1 MISRMNLRMNLQMTL
16 AFLCTLLA
24 SLDSLASAQEQSA
37 NDILD
42 ASRIAIEE
50 LSGFSAQFRMKGEG
64 GSLFADTL
72 PSMGGQLFF
81 GTHDEYGRVIHCIG
95 EARDQQKSPS
105 QAIDILIAQDRY
117 LWTDTKTQTINE
129 RPIASSTR
137 GLPSAFPLV
146 LINSIIADDPF
157 AKDADNA
164 DEIKLLAQDTVADTL
179 CDVIHIKRTKPNTRA
194 KRSGADAYTDAR
206 WYIGVDDRLP
216 RKVEHIT
223 DAGLVKITLLFELS
237 NLRIIEPTQAQ
248 LDITRPE
255 GFAFKSS
262 MPKPDSAES
271 PDQPIESDPQASSQ
285 PIALQPNQPTEP
297 RITYAPPYAFTP
309 DARSEE
315 INNTTQQGR
324 ITVLY
329 FWGSWCVPC
338 KIASPLVSELAQRFE
353 PDPVDVFGLA
363 IREADPKQTRLD
375 FASQANHHTLVLDA
389 DALTSSFKVRV
400 FPTIVVIDQTGEI
413 VFQKS
418 ITKELTSE
426 DLVAEAKAVIE
437 AAMK

>member
-1 MISRMNLRMNLQMTL
+1 MISRMNLRMTL
-16 AFLCTLLA
+16 AFLCPLLA
-24 SLDSLASAQEQSA
+24 WPGSLAHAQEQSA

-50 LSGFSAQFRMKGEG
+50 LAGFSAQFRMKGEG

-81 GTHDEYGRVIHCIG
+81 GTHEEYGRVIHCIG

-105 QAIDILIAQDRY
+105 QAMDILIAQDRY
-117 LWTDTKTQTINE
+117 LWTDTQAQTIYE
-129 RPIASSTR
+129 RPITGSNR
-137 GLPSAFPLV
+137 GLPPAFPLV

-164 DEIKLLAQDTVADTL
+164 EEIKLLAQETIADVL
-179 CDVIHIKRTKPNTRA
+179 CDVIHIKRTKPNSRS
-194 KRSGADAYTDAR
+194 RQSGADAYTDAR

-237 NLRIIEPTQAQ
+237 NLKVIEPTQTQ
-248 LDITRPE
+248 LDVTRPE
-255 GFAFKSS
+255 GFAFKST
-262 MPKPDSAES
+262 MPKPK
-271 PDQPIESDPQASSQ
+271 PDQASDQPVTADADPEAASEPLAQ
-285 PIALQPNQPTEP
+285 RADPPNAPAEP
-297 RITYAPPYAFTP
+297 RVQYAPPFAFTP
-309 DARSEE
+309 VTGSE

-338 KIASPLVSELAQRFE
+338 KAASPLVSELAQHFE
-353 PDPVDVFGLA
+353 AEPVDVFGLA
-363 IREADPKQTRLD
+363 IREADPDQTRAD
-375 FASQANHHTLVLDA
+375 FAAQNNHHRLVLDA

-400 FPTIVVIDQTGEI
+400 FPTIVVIDTQGEI
-413 VFQKS
+413 IFQKR

-426 DLVAEAKAVIE
+426 ELVASAKEAIVE
-437 AAMK
+437 AIK